1 MQSEKQKTQPK
12 KKRLE
17 GPSIVFESRISE
29 LEAQLTQTK
38 MDLRK
43 ALEDADLYKKKLSD
57 QPLGFESSG
66 GDCSGHRQQ
75 IETLQREKNELSE
88 NLAKLQVTLAQFREK
103 EADATL
109 KVKRSL
115 DVVDQ
120 TQFEKAQVRINL
132 CTMPF
137 KMIDLGLNMYISAP
151 MNHVLI
157 LYTSKHRETVKV

>member
-1 MQSEKQKTQPK
+1 MQTEKPKTQPK

-43 ALEDADLYKKKLSD
+43 ALEEANLYKKKLSD
-57 QPLGFESSG
+57 QPLGLEMSG
-66 GDCSGHRQQ
+66 GDCSSHRQQ
-75 IETLQREKNELSE
+75 IESLQREKSELSE

-103 EADATL
+103 EADASL

-120 TQFEKAQVRINL
+120 AQFEKAQVSYIFYVYQFFRIS
-132 CTMPF
+132 TSATF
-137 KMIDLGLNMYISAP
+137 K
-151 MNHVLI
+151 
-157 LYTSKHRETVKV
+157 